1 MLGSGGFDAARVRAR
16 PAHGLVR
23 ERGQY
28 LYVTSGIGTS
38 GVPLRWRRIRGAG
51 CDRAVCRCYGH
62 CWGSNRVFVRVDS
75 VTDDTIYRPSKP
87 RIAVNVYAAATRTL
101 ELPRHRV
108 GTCKAR
114 LWRRA
119 AQTLRRCACPVSCKR
134 LELLREL
141 VPRAAIKRR
150 TF

>member
-87 RIAVNVYAAATRTL
+87 DTAVPCMPCFLEAPGAA
-101 ELPRHRV
+101 
-108 GTCKAR
+108 
-114 LWRRA
+114 
-119 AQTLRRCACPVSCKR
+119 
-134 LELLREL
+134 
-141 VPRAAIKRR
+141 PRAGSTSGYNRR